1 MKAPAVESISPTAD
15 TPEGGLHMG
24 QGSKGLG
31 FLRNRFA
38 VLVSGLA
45 LACGP
50 GAQERGGDDT
60 RLEPTQA
67 DAARA
72 RSLRGDM
79 STTGGG
85 SVLWE
90 EEMTSLGAEERFRE
104 RCPSVE
110 DAHGPTLY
118 VANTGPRDFEAP
130 PGSMANPF
138 FTIMAAVKVAQPG
151 HVIQVSEGTYPEQ
164 VAINPL
170 KARPGTATAP
180 IVLRGERYRRP
191 RIVPSSTD
199 VGSLLVVSQP
209 YWIVQA
215 VEVDVEER
223 PSFAALFEDST
234 TCSQLTD
241 SLLHGGRAGG
251 GVVVSDASRVLIDGN
266 SIFDFSRTG
275 LDSHG
280 VAVKGVSREVF
291 ITDNNIHDAS
301 GDGVQCQ
308 PSLGR
313 PSTVFIERNQMYDCG
328 ENGIDVKACDDVAIY
343 ENVLFGFPNLERYP
357 WQATTS
363 AAEAVLVHEDATN
376 IQIVGNLVF
385 QAGRGISI
393 GGLSLVDTPVNVL
406 VQGNVVTDI
415 YNFANRGNG
424 QGIRIARAQGV
435 RVLGNLIE
443 RTVDSGLRLAA
454 DEPLVVTNLTVL
466 DNTLRDMRSFVK
478 LGRDTSRPGLRM
490 DRNRYEGASGRFSAF
505 GLLSDGDFTAWHERL
520 TPYGFERNSVR
531 VTPGEDPEEDPLP
544 MLVGE

>member
-1 MKAPAVESISPTAD
+1 MS
-15 TPEGGLHMG
+15 
-24 QGSKGLG
+24 QGSKETTFLG
-31 FLRNRFA
+31 KWFA
-38 VLVSGLA
+38 VLMYGLVMG
-45 LACGP
+45 CGP
-50 GAQERGGDDT
+50 GAGGAKDEDA
-60 RLEPTQA
+60 RPA
-67 DAARA
+67 D
-72 RSLRGDM
+72 SLQIP
-79 STTGGG
+79 
-85 SVLWE
+85 LN
-90 EEMTSLGAEERFRE
+90 AEERFRQH
-104 RCPSVE
+104 CPSAQE
-110 DAHGPTLY
+110 AQGSTLY
-118 VANTGPRDFEAP
+118 VANTGPRVPEAP
-130 PGSMANPF
+130 LGSRDNPF

-151 HVIQVSEGTYPEQ
+151 NVIQVREGTYPEQ

-180 IVLRGERYRRP
+180 IVLRGEDQHRRP
-191 RIVPSSTD
+191 RIVPSGSD

-241 SLLHGGRAGG
+241 SMLHGGRAGG

-291 ITDNNIHDAS
+291 ITENTIHDAS

-308 PSLGR
+308 PSSGR
-313 PSTVFIERNQMYDCG
+313 PSTVFIEHNQMYDCG
-328 ENGIDVKACDDVAIY
+328 ENGIDLKACDDVAIH

-376 IQIVGNLVF
+376 IQIVGNVIF
-385 QAGRGISI
+385 QAGRGISV
-393 GGLSLVDTPVNVL
+393 GGLSQVDTPVNVL
-406 VQGNVVTDI
+406 VQGNTVTDI

-424 QGIRIARAQGV
+424 QGIRIARATGV
-435 RVLGNLIE
+435 RVLGNVIE

-454 DEPLVVTNLTVL
+454 DEPLVVTNLTVH

-490 DRNRYEGASGRFSAF
+490 DRNRYEGANGRFSAF
-505 GLLSDGDFTAWHERL
+505 GLLSDGDFTAWRERL
-520 TPYGFERNSVR
+520 SPYGFELNSVR
-531 VTPGEDPEEDPLP
+531 VTPGGEPGDPSLPL
-544 MLVGE
+544 LVGE